1 MRIFNYCRI
10 AQSVERRTVNPY
22 AVGSTP
28 PSAARTLQQR
38 STSWTGLHRTCD
50 TWRQELHLFGP
61 IDSVMGRR
69 QHTEELASHLAMTIP
84 APQQGV
90 VLNGIQ

>member
-1 MRIFNYCRI
+1 MRIFYCRI

-22 AVGSTP
+22 AVGSSPT
-28 PSAARTLQQR
+28 SAARTLQQR

-50 TWRQELHLFGP
+50 TRRQELHLFGP

-69 QHTEELASHLAMTIP
+69 QHTEELASHLTITEPAMRQTMY
-84 APQQGV
+84 
-90 VLNGIQ
+90 